1 MASQILLA
9 GLSPAFSD
17 PAPKLS
23 NSKVVGISLDANIA
37 KVGAHSSWHSSKPL
51 KTFASIHV
59 WNASTLSEAV
69 TAPSPATQSKNAAS
83 QTSEQ
88 GAVIPMQPTCQYSLF
103 LGSEC
108 PPPIVSSS
116 GLENRNNLASCPSA
130 TSLSYM

>member
-1 MASQILLA
+1 M
-9 GLSPAFSD
+9 SPALSD

-69 TAPSPATQSKNAAS
+69 
-83 QTSEQ
+83 
-88 GAVIPMQPTCQYSLF
+88 
-103 LGSEC
+103 
-108 PPPIVSSS
+108 
-116 GLENRNNLASCPSA
+116 NRNMYILTNQNCEKTNQIIIRSKFLNHHF
-130 TSLSYM
+130 